1 MLQKI
6 FSAEV
11 LTDNDEFSSKNLQI
25 LTGNNTER
33 LLTIIDDEHI
43 KESLLLLQN
52 LNISRDHRRQHNKM
66 FIDSL
71 IFAKG
76 SKSAAFLWMKENLY
90 QETCGLM
97 LDDFDFS
104 GSCLQIMV
112 GWIKDVMAQLC
123 SCIHESIV
131 RFFKRVRLTTVIYL
145 DFLKDAAILIAMLHL
160 LNETGALFNGDFPS
174 SLAWIFFA
182 SLSVPLFMSAL
193 ETASSQPF
201 AVLGQS
207 GWERYTNS
215 PPSKRILWGIRIAV
229 VAFFFV
235 VPAILTNNRE
245 DAKEKRETLMR
256 KSRNNFEKRKG
267 IEEWLHKSLRST
279 NIYIEESTKALLI
292 FKTHELSIEKI
303 IQLIIQLTMVLLSP
317 TFTKFPTNSGFQA
330 LFDFLFFI
338 FYSRH
343 FSISRLTRKPLV
355 STTPSSQLK
364 PQSTSMREC
373 RSCSL
378 YFRS

>member
-25 LTGNNTER
+25 LTGNNRDR

-90 QETCGLM
+90 QETCGPM
-97 LDDFDFS
+97 LDDSDFS

-207 GWERYTNS
+207 GWERYTNQ
-215 PPSKRILWGIRIAV
+215 PPSKRILWGIRVAV

-292 FKTHELSIEKI
+292 FKTHELAIKKI

-338 FYSRH
+338 F
-343 FSISRLTRKPLV
+343 
-355 STTPSSQLK
+355 
-364 PQSTSMREC
+364 
-373 RSCSL
+373 
-378 YFRS
+378 